1 MIGAMCNVKWCD
13 LIVIIGATHLH
24 DLALSRHHP
33 AARSEKIMRLN
44 LEANI
49 LNEILGLYLQQ
60 FQEFDFVRRDA
71 VTLPIVVTWV
81 SICNF

>member
-1 MIGAMCNVKWCD
+1 M
-13 LIVIIGATHLH
+13 IIGATHLH

-33 AARSEKIMRLN
+33 AAGSEKTMRLN

-49 LNEILGLYLQQ
+49 LNEILRLYLQQ

-71 VTLPIVVTWV
+71 VTLPIVVT
-81 SICNF
+81 